1 MSAQRMVIAWLARKP
16 SGRPSSSWEGQIWR
30 DVELTCSGVVNPWA
44 VSAIRLAALSAPA
57 RASATP
63 GARCTADTRTTAES
77 GATRASPWPVTV
89 TVRMRAP

>member
-1 MSAQRMVIAWLARKP
+1 MSGQRITSEWRAWNP
-16 SGRPSSSWEGQIWR
+16 DCRPDWSWSVQICS
-30 DVELTCSGVVNPWA
+30 DVVPTRSGVVNCRA
-44 VSAIRLAALSAPA
+44 VVAIASAALSAPA

-63 GARCTADTRTTAES
+63 AARWTAETRTTAES